1 MRTLTLPRDAT
12 IYIAGHRGLAGSA
25 LWRGL
30 EARGF
35 SSLVGV
41 PSAEADLRDRQ
52 AARRV
57 IEDVRPDVIFLAAAR
72 VGGIAAN
79 IAAPTDFLSENLQI
93 QANVMDAAAAKGV
106 PKLVFLGSSCIYPR
120 LAPQPLREEYLMT
133 GPLEPTNE
141 AYAVAKIAGIM
152 HVKAV
157 RQQYGL
163 KWISVMPSNLYGPGD
178 NFHPQKSHVVPGMI
192 RRFHE
197 AKVNGVEEVAVWG
210 TGRARRELL
219 FADDF
224 ADGTLHAL
232 EHFDGSDFINVG
244 SGEDISIAELAA
256 LVARVVGYDGTL
268 SQDLSK
274 PDGMPQKL
282 LDTSRM
288 QELGWTS
295 STSLE
300 QGLRQTYEWFLSEV
314 AAHE

>member
-244 SGEDISIAELAA
+244 SGEDISIADLAA